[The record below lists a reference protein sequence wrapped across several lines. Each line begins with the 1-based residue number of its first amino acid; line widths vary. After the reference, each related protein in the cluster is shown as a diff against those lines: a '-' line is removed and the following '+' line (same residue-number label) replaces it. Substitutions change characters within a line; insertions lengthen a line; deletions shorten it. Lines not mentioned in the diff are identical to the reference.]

1 MNMKK
6 LIVVWL
12 SLLLASGVSAQW
24 HYRGGFY
31 ARPRVSIGIGV
42 PFSPFYGYYGYSP
55 FYGYPPLG
63 FGWGYGYP
71 YGYPYGYGPGYRNG
85 YRPSKL
91 DLQIQDIES
100 DYAHRIWTVKHDKS
114 IRRKE
119 RKRQIHELE
128 HERDK
133 AIIQAKKDYYE
144 RPAQP
149 QRRHNFNSN
158 SSNTEN
164 G

>member
-31 ARPRVSIGIGV
+31 TRPRVSIGIGV
-42 PFSPFYGYYGYSP
+42 PVAPFGY
-55 FYGYPPLG
+55 
-63 FGWGYGYP
+63 YGYP
-71 YGYPYGYGPGYRNG
+71 YGYPYGYGYR

-91 DLQIQDIES
+91 DLQIQEIQN
-100 DYAHRIWTVKHDKS
+100 DYAHRIYTVKHDKT

-133 AIIQAKKDYYE
+133 AIIQAKRDYYE
-144 RPAQP
+144 KPAQP

-158 SSNTEN
+158 SSNTDN